1 MNQLINDPYFA
12 FFAIGAVLLAGLSK
26 GGFGGGLGFI
36 GVLALAQISSPA
48 QAVAVMLPIL
58 CVMDLIGVW
67 AYRENWHRPS
77 MRILGVGCLIGT
89 VIGMLTFKWMDEQ
102 AIRLI
107 VGVIAIAFFVDFFR
121 GGGEKAVARTFSDP
135 IGYTLGTLSG
145 FTSFVIHAGLPP
157 VAMYLL
163 PQRLDKRVHVG
174 TIVVLFFLINYAKI
188 IPYWWLGLLTI
199 QNLSISLVLL
209 PIAPIGMFIGIKFN
223 HFIPQKWFMRA
234 SYTIL
239 LLLGIRL
246 LYDGLVPII

>member
-1 MNQLINDPYFA
+1 MSQLINDPYFA

-77 MRILGVGCLIGT
+77 MRILGVGCLVGT
-89 VIGMLTFKWMDEQ
+89 VTGMLTFKWMDEQ

-135 IGYTLGTLSG
+135 VGYTLGTLSG

-209 PIAPIGMFIGIKFN
+209 PIVPIGMFIGIKFN

-246 LYDGLVPII
+246 LYEGLVPII

>member
-67 AYRENWHRPS
+67 AYCENWHRPS

-102 AIRLI
+102 AVRLI
-107 VGVIAIAFFVDFFR
+107 VGVIAVAFFVDFSAPEGRRPSR
-121 GGGEKAVARTFSDP
+121 G
-135 IGYTLGTLSG
+135 
-145 FTSFVIHAGLPP
+145 
-157 VAMYLL
+157 
-163 PQRLDKRVHVG
+163 
-174 TIVVLFFLINYAKI
+174 LF
-188 IPYWWLGLLTI
+188 
-199 QNLSISLVLL
+199 
-209 PIAPIGMFIGIKFN
+209 
-223 HFIPQKWFMRA
+223 
-234 SYTIL
+234 
-239 LLLGIRL
+239 
-246 LYDGLVPII
+246 